1 MFRFLT
7 PGVVMVVLLFW
18 LLPAAAPAQDTSAR
32 ENPVEIV
39 LKDGSKLIGRVVEE
53 NDRVI
58 RFQTTGGVEMTI
70 PRDQIQVR
78 RPVRGKSVQGEFWP
92 EDPNVTR
99 LLFSPTARPLKAG
112 QGYFSL
118 YEVFFPMV
126 AVGLTDFMS
135 VATGV
140 SLFPGVS
147 NQIIYLNGKLTPI
160 NRDNFALAGGALYV
174 FTPGTEGAGIL
185 YSVI

>member
-18 LLPAAAPAQDTSAR
+18 LLPVAAPAQDTSAR
-32 ENPVEIV
+32 ENLVEIV

-58 RFQTTGGVEMTI
+58 RFQTTGGVEMTL

-78 RPVRGKSVQGEFWP
+78 RSVRGKSVRGEFWP
-92 EDPNVTR
+92 EDPNTTR

-118 YEVFFPMV
+118 YELFFPLV

-147 NQIIYLNGKLTPI
+147 DQIIYLNGKLTPI